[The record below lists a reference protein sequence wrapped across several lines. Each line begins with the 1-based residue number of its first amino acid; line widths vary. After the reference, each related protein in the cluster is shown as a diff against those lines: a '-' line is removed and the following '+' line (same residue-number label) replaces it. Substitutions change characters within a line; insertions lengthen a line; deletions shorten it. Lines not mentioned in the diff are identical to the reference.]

1 MCVSSWVVCVSSW
14 GVCVCVCLAG
24 VCVCVCL
31 AGVCLCVCVDR
42 EDGGAG
48 SGGTG
53 ALLNL
58 RGVGLNASL
67 TG

>member
-1 MCVSSWVVCVSSW
+1 MILIYGFLRKNSM
-14 GVCVCVCLAG
+14 GL
-24 VCVCVCL
+24 
-31 AGVCLCVCVDR
+31 CLCVCVDR